1 LQAMSPYLVTH
12 GTTDYIEKEEVIMD
26 TMEKASKRSLLLD
39 EGIILQSDTICWD
52 KINSYPGR

>member
-1 LQAMSPYLVTH
+1 MSPYFVTH